1 MSIEKQ
7 NFNLKATSKRS
18 MLSDRENL
26 IRSMPKQKYL
36 THEIVVNFI
45 KNVVD
50 DDIIREKLIKKL
62 KNCPDGALQNFINTI
77 EDKIAQVINEMS
89 PKKENL
95 PQKPSEVTIED
106 MIAMRNSI
114 SEQASK
120 ESKDDQG

>member
-1 MSIEKQ
+1 
-7 NFNLKATSKRS
+7 
-18 MLSDRENL
+18 
-26 IRSMPKQKYL
+26 
-36 THEIVVNFI
+36 
-45 KNVVD
+45 
-50 DDIIREKLIKKL
+50 
-62 KNCPDGALQNFINTI
+62 
-77 EDKIAQVINEMS
+77 MS